1 MLERKNIDRVF
12 QENLKDLE
20 INPSKN
26 VWNGIELYLTEQPLK
41 RSIPLW
47 QRLSGVAV
55 IFILFFMGGV
65 WYYNLNSITNNEPN
79 NTITETNFNSSGVLD
94 QTSPNKVDSK
104 LQNEIVNN
112 MPSKS
117 SRIAHDP
124 ESAVFVKKPN
134 NNVIVTSTD
143 ISSIY
148 RNIDSKYVVDKN
160 DFLNSLKANENLI
173 SNIDPVNVKEETK
186 ETMKNKW
193 SVGTTVA
200 PVYYN
205 TLQNGSP
212 ISEDLSNNN
221 KTSDNALSVGL
232 KLNYQINRKFNVQS
246 GVNKVELA
254 YVTSN
259 VNATSTTSK
268 IASNN
273 NITKSG
279 ILLSNSGD
287 PSSDILA
294 SSNAQGKSGLSG
306 ELNQSIE
313 YYELPLEMTYSL
325 YESKFGIGLVGGFST
340 YVLSKNSISL
350 SSQDQITDL
359 GAASNLNDVNF
370 SGNVGVDFDYKINKN
385 WYLNV
390 APMFKYQF
398 NTYSNSSGN
407 FQPYYFGVYSG
418 LNYRF

>member
-117 SRIAHDP
+117 SRTAHDP

-287 PSSDILA
+287 PSSDILT

>member
-41 RSIPLW
+41 KSIPLW

-79 NTITETNFNSSGVLD
+79 NIISDTNFNSSNAD
-94 QTSPNKVDSK
+94 SQTPPNEIESK
-104 LQNEIVNN
+104 FQNEIANAEV
-112 MPSKS
+112 SKS
-117 SRIAHDP
+117 SRAAHDE
-124 ESAVFVKKPN
+124 ESAVFVKKPD

-148 RNIDSKYVVDKN
+148 SSVDSKYVVDKD
-160 DFLNSLKANENLI
+160 DFLKSLKSNENSI
-173 SNIDPVNVKEETK
+173 SNIDPVNVKEETREAK
-186 ETMKNKW
+186 RNKW
-193 SVGTTVA
+193 SIGTTVA

-205 TLQNGSP
+205 TLQSGSP
-212 ISEDLSNNN
+212 ISEDLSNNS
-221 KTSDNALSVGL
+221 KASDNALSVGL
-232 KLNYQINRKFNVQS
+232 KLNYQINRKFNVHS

-268 IASNN
+268 IGSNSN
-273 NITKSG
+273 VTKSG
-279 ILLSNSGD
+279 IVLTNTGIQNGEINS
-287 PSSDILA
+287 

-350 SSQDQITDL
+350 ASQNQITDL
-359 GAASNLNDVNF
+359 GGASNLNDVNF

-398 NTYSNSSGN
+398 NTYSNNAGN

>member
-1 MLERKNIDRVF
+1 
-12 QENLKDLE
+12 
-20 INPSKN
+20 
-26 VWNGIELYLTEQPLK
+26 
-41 RSIPLW
+41 
-47 QRLSGVAV
+47 LSGVAV

-79 NTITETNFNSSGVLD
+79 NVISETNFNSSNVD
-94 QTSPNKVDSK
+94 NQTPLNEVDSK
-104 LQNEIVNN
+104 FQNEIANTEV
-112 MPSKS
+112 SKS
-117 SRIAHDP
+117 TRIAYDVK
-124 ESAVFVKKPN
+124 SAVFVKKPD

-148 RNIDSKYVVDKN
+148 SSIDSKYVVDKD
-160 DFLNSLKANENLI
+160 DFLESLKSNENSI
-173 SNIDPVNVKEETK
+173 SNIDPVNVKEETR
-186 ETMKNKW
+186 ETKRNKW
-193 SVGTTVA
+193 SITTVA

-205 TLQNGSP
+205 TLQSGSP
-212 ISEDLSNNN
+212 ISEDLSNNS

-254 YVTSN
+254 YITSN

-268 IASNN
+268 IGSN

-279 ILLSNSGD
+279 IVLTNSGNQN
-287 PSSDILA
+287 SDINN

-325 YESKFGIGLVGGFST
+325 YESRFGIGLVGGFST

-350 SSQDQITDL
+350 VSQDQITDL
-359 GAASNLNDVNF
+359 GGASNLNDINF

>member
-1 MLERKNIDRVF
+1 MVERKNIDRVF

-79 NTITETNFNSSGVLD
+79 NVISETNFNSSNVDD
-94 QTSPNKVDSK
+94 QTPLNAVDSK
-104 LQNEIVNN
+104 FQNEIASTEVSN
-112 MPSKS
+112 ST
-117 SRIAHDP
+117 RTAHDV
-124 ESAVFVKKPN
+124 ESTVFVKKPN

-148 RNIDSKYVVDKN
+148 SSIDSKYVVDKD
-160 DFLNSLKANENLI
+160 DFLKSLKSNENLI
-173 SNIDPVNVKEETK
+173 SNIDPVNVKEETR
-186 ETMKNKW
+186 EANRNKW
-193 SVGTTVA
+193 SIGTTVA

-205 TLQNGSP
+205 TLQSGSP
-212 ISEDLSNNN
+212 ISEDLSNNS

-254 YVTSN
+254 YVTNN

-268 IASNN
+268 IGSNN
-273 NITKSG
+273 ISKSG
-279 ILLSNSGD
+279 IVLSNSGNQN
-287 PSSDILA
+287 SDINS
-294 SSNAQGKSGLSG
+294 SSNVQGKSGLTG

-350 SSQDQITDL
+350 VSQDQITDL
-359 GAASNLNDVNF
+359 GGATNLNDINF

-418 LNYRF
+418 LNYIF

>member
-1 MLERKNIDRVF
+1 M
-12 QENLKDLE
+12 
-20 INPSKN
+20 
-26 VWNGIELYLTEQPLK
+26 K
-41 RSIPLW
+41 RYIPLW
-47 QRLSGVAV
+47 QRLSGVAA

-65 WYYNLNSITNNEPN
+65 WYYNMNSIITKSPENI
-79 NTITETNFNSSGVLD
+79 ITETNFDNL
-94 QTSPNKVDSK
+94 KVDNETPRDQVDVEALNVIANNEVSDVVRTTRDSK
-104 LQNEIVNN
+104 
-112 MPSKS
+112 
-117 SRIAHDP
+117 AT
-124 ESAVFVKKPN
+124 VFVKKPN

-148 RNIDSKYVVDKN
+148 KAIDSKYVVDED
-160 DFLNSLKANENLI
+160 DFIESLKSNKNSI
-173 SNIDPVNVKEETK
+173 SNIDPVNVKEETRK
-186 ETMKNKW
+186 TLRNKW
-193 SVGTTVA
+193 SVGTIVA

-205 TLQNGSP
+205 SLQSGSP
-212 ISEDLSNNN
+212 ISEDLANNS

-259 VNATSTTSK
+259 VDVSSVSSK
-268 IASNN
+268 IESNN
-273 NITKSG
+273 NLTKG
-279 ILLSNSGD
+279 GVILSNSGNQNNNIE
-287 PSSDILA
+287 S
-294 SSNAQGKSGLSG
+294 SSNALGKSNLSG
-306 ELNQSIE
+306 ELNQSLE
-313 YYELPLEMTYSL
+313 YFEFPIEMTYSL
-325 YESKFGIGLVGGFST
+325 YESKFGIGLVGGVST

-350 SSQDQITDL
+350 SSQDQIRDL
-359 GAASNLNDVNF
+359 GGVDNLNSLNF

-398 NTYSNSSGN
+398 NTYSSSAGN

>member
-117 SRIAHDP
+117 SRTAHDP